1 MNGEGRQGPL
11 PTQQCDW
18 KARKPRC
25 IRARF
30 GQHIIIARHQRNTQ
44 ARFYL
49 ARLKAARLH
58 RKPIGATPGGQRNIR
73 YEKRE
78 GSGSGFSTPAVRL
91 PRRDQIKPWRGIT
104 QQIRKRQ
111 RMAREAI
118 GCAAQQFCA
127 AFPQNAPALFAD
139 ILRHPLIQ
147 SLTRTPAFAE
157 RQQIAFGKPYQAKL
171 QFFDIHCRH
180 TKARGLAARQDE
192 GAVFEYNARAAIRH
206 GDGKRR
212 IGAQIAAFTR
222 QASAQDQPRGL
233 APGQATHAKLIRFAF
248 DGEVRQGRVSA
259 HPIFG
264 TPITA
269 ARGRDGE
276 GDAGARWF
284 GIRLR
289 RDAPHQHAGGAARGI
304 KRFFVARVIGQAF
317 YHRFKR
323 LHLLRQTILPTECFG
338 DQ

>member
-1 MNGEGRQGPL
+1 MPA
-11 PTQQCDW
+11 QQCHR

-30 GQHIIIARHQRNTQ
+30 GQYIIIACHQRHAQ

-58 RKPIGATPGGQRNIR
+58 RKPIGAAPGGQRNIR
-73 YEKRE
+73 HEKRK
-78 GSGSGFSTPAVRL
+78 GSGGGFATPAFRL
-91 PRRDQIKPWRGIT
+91 PRRDHIKPRRSIT
-104 QQIRKRQ
+104 QQISKRQ
-111 RMAREAI
+111 RMTREAI
-118 GCAAQQFCA
+118 GCAALQFCA

-139 ILRHPLIQ
+139 ILSHPLIQ

-171 QFFDIHCRH
+171 QFLDIHRRH

-192 GAVFEYNARAAIRH
+192 GTVFEYDARAAIRH

-248 DGEVRQGRVSA
+248 DGEVG
-259 HPIFG
+259 
-264 TPITA
+264 
-269 ARGRDGE
+269 
-276 GDAGARWF
+276 
-284 GIRLR
+284 
-289 RDAPHQHAGGAARGI
+289 
-304 KRFFVARVIGQAF
+304 
-317 YHRFKR
+317 
-323 LHLLRQTILPTECFG
+323 
-338 DQ
+338 